1 MPYLSWMEGNQ
12 LFRHAMRE
20 EPCVLGRDPGAC
32 TVARPALA
40 ALSPVHASLARTGDT
55 WCLKDLESPGGT
67 TLNGRPVEGLLGAA
81 LRDGDE
87 LQLGPWRLTFTEG
100 FPGLDGTTF
109 VERVGDLFDELR
121 AHPGR
126 SFLPELQQLYGATE
140 RLLEEAESEA
150 LERTFLE
157 EALRLMAGH
166 RGFFARRQEPEGW
179 STVHR
184 IGVLEEEAGPA
195 LAVLEYVARE
205 RTAILSNRPEA
216 DPRFEGTEPLN
227 LRPGSLLCAALAGE
241 GGQTEVIYL
250 ERDPGGPAIGRLE
263 LAALQAFVRRGSLVF
278 RQARLSRAL
287 ALADQQRSEALA
299 AERLES
305 FRQMA
310 GTLKHEINNPLA
322 VISIQVEMLQRR
334 YPDEAR
340 LAKIGEMADRI
351 RDLVQVLQKMREAP
365 AEGYAD
371 GSSILRLE

>member
-1 MPYLSWMEGNQ
+1 MPYLSWMEGEQ
-12 LFRHAMRE
+12 LFRHAVRE
-20 EPCVLGRDPGAC
+20 DPCVLGRDPGAC
-32 TVARPALA
+32 AVARPALA
-40 ALSPVHASLARTGDT
+40 SLSPAHASLSRIGDA
-55 WCLKDLESPGGT
+55 WCVKDLGSAEGT
-67 TLNGRPVEGLLGAA
+67 TLNALPVGRPLGVP

-87 LQLGPWRLTFTEG
+87 LGLGPWRLVFTEG

-121 AHPGR
+121 VHEGR

-140 RLLEEAESEA
+140 RLLGEADSEA
-150 LERTFLE
+150 LERAFLDE
-157 EALRLMAGH
+157 SLRLMAGD
-166 RGFFARRQEPEGW
+166 RGFFVRRQEPEGW
-179 STVHR
+179 CTVHR
-184 IGVLEEEAGPA
+184 IGAEADESGPA

-205 RTAILSNRPEA
+205 RTAILSNHPEA
-216 DPRFEGTEPLN
+216 DPRFEGTEALG
-227 LRPGSLLCAALAGE
+227 LRRGAILCAALADE
-241 GGQTEVIYL
+241 AGQVVIYL
-250 ERDPGGPAIGRLE
+250 ERGPGGPPISRLD
-263 LAALQAFVRRGSLVF
+263 LATLQAFVRRGALVL
-278 RQARLSRAL
+278 RQAELGRAL

-322 VISIQVEMLQRR
+322 VISMQVEMLQRR

-365 AEGYAD
+365 PEGYAD
-371 GSSILRLE
+371 GSSILRLP